1 MQSKPCERKR
11 LRLCKEKQDPTVVVV
26 VCCGFDAPELCVCV
40 LKCVWYFFPGCL
52 LAAAWSCA
60 NNSLSLNI
68 FILLSA
74 SSHALW
80 ASDWWVH
87 IEGYRRPYQFCSD
100 VSSSM
105 ARQYFLAQRKM
116 FTMIKKCKLKKQK
129 NNVKLLVVFL
139 WSPFCLHYT
148 DRRVQTVEKGLVC
161 DSGVNK
167 LHRCESDVTVW
178 QRAVR
183 KEKTHDSTGKG
194 S

>member
-1 MQSKPCERKR
+1 MQTCKEIFCGLCFCMWVCVCVCWREGGGKEGGWCIMQSKPCERKR

-105 ARQYFLAQRKM
+105 ARQYFFGTA
-116 FTMIKKCKLKKQK
+116 K
-129 NNVKLLVVFL
+129 NV
-139 WSPFCLHYT
+139 YY
-148 DRRVQTVEKGLVC
+148 D
-161 DSGVNK
+161 
-167 LHRCESDVTVW
+167 
-178 QRAVR
+178 
-183 KEKTHDSTGKG
+183 
-194 S
+194 